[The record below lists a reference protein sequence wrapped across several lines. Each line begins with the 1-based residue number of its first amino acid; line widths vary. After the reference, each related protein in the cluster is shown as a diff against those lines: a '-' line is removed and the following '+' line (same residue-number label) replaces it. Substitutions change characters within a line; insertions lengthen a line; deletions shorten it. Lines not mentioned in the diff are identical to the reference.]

1 MLVRLLVKIHKAHY
15 FYKLSDLKSIAE
27 RKVIA
32 PNPFNFSFS
41 TNKCIAKRKHS
52 LDSLDDLT
60 SL

>member
-1 MLVRLLVKIHKAHY
+1 MLVRLLVKIHKASPHY
-15 FYKLSDLKSIAE
+15 LYKRSDLKSIAE

-52 LDSLDDLT
+52 LDSLDD
-60 SL
+60 